1 MVGFT
6 ALQRKARVA
15 CRNDTGLGGLMCC
28 FGLFSLIKIHAFVL
42 AIRTRTR
49 PMHQGTRTAAPVN
62 RPERRS
68 SSARLACSRG

>member
-15 CRNDTGLGGLMCC
+15 CRNDTGLGALLCC
-28 FGLFSLIKIHAFVL
+28 FGLFSLVKIHAFVL
-42 AIRTRTR
+42 AISTRH
-49 PMHQGTRTAAPVN
+49 PHQGTRTAAPVN